1 MKLII
6 YHGSDKKIDNPRY
19 DGGRKFSDFGIGF
32 YATTNIE
39 MAKSWSTRK
48 VDKEALVNKYILNTE
63 RLESLTFDL
72 DINWILFIAYNRGLI
87 DNEELRKYLEEKYK
101 DLNKYDVILGPTA
114 DDRMFDTM
122 NMFFE
127 NTITLD
133 HCIQSLNSMDLD
145 IQYNL
150 RSKKAIEAIKF
161 IESIELDDVDK
172 EYYSSEIKLKKS
184 IMKEKMKFI
193 RKKYGNVGKYFDEL
207 GKEDAV
213 EGNSYSL

>member
-6 YHGSDKKIDNPRY
+6 YHGSDKRIDNPRY

-48 VDKEALVNKYILNTE
+48 IDKKALVNKYILNTE
-63 RLESLTFDL
+63 GLESLTFDL
-72 DINWILFIAYNRGLI
+72 DINWILFIAHNRGLI
-87 DNEELRKYLEEKYK
+87 DNKELKKFLEEKYK

-127 NTITLD
+127 NTITIE

-161 IESIELDDVDK
+161 IESIELDK
-172 EYYSSEIKLKKS
+172 EYYSSEIKLKKT

-193 RKKYGNVGKYFDEL
+193 RKKYGSVGKYFDEL
-207 GKEDAV
+207 EKEDAI
-213 EGNSYSL
+213 EGFSNSL